1 MPSRSYP
8 LRTLVA
14 DDHRLFRQGLVSLIN
29 ARPDLMQVVGEVEN
43 GLDAVACCER
53 LHPDLVLL
61 DIFMPVMDGLQAAR
75 RILAG
80 NPETIVIMLTA
91 SDADQ
96 HLEDAMTLGVSGY
109 LPKSLDADELFSLVR
124 AAMEGGVAVTHA
136 TALRLLRHV
145 GNKKEESNTPL
156 SSREHQVLLL
166 VAQGASN
173 QAIAENLCIS
183 VNTVK
188 SHIKNIFVKR
198 NLASRTQ
205 LAAYAMREGLVETA
219 FAVSAYKAPTV
230 SQRDEKS
237 AGP

>member
-43 GLDAVACCER
+43 GQDAVACCEQ

-75 RILAG
+75 RILASR
-80 NPETIVIMLTA
+80 PETIVIMLTA
-91 SDADQ
+91 SGANQ
-96 HLEDAMTLGVSGY
+96 HLEDAMALGVSGY

-124 AAMEGGVAVTHA
+124 AAVEGGVAVTHA

-145 GNKKEESNTPL
+145 GHEVVVRVVGQFDLRDPVVQVRCPL
-156 SSREHQVLLL
+156 VR
-166 VAQGASN
+166 
-173 QAIAENLCIS
+173 
-183 VNTVK
+183 
-188 SHIKNIFVKR
+188 
-198 NLASRTQ
+198 
-205 LAAYAMREGLVETA
+205 LAAEEAVELVEA
-219 FAVSAYKAPTV
+219 LARGPAVIRP
-230 SQRDEKS
+230 
-237 AGP
+237 